1 MKKIDWKKAKSLLI
15 TYATPTLP
23 LAAAAF
29 QLNASNTVKILT
41 FLSGALAVIARQVNP
56 KDPFTCNL
64 FHIAQ
69 EEVDAELAKATKKAA
84 KPKATPKA

>member
-1 MKKIDWKKAKSLLI
+1 MKIDWKKVKSLVL

-23 LAAAAF
+23 LATAAF

-41 FLSGALAVIARQVNP
+41 FLSGALAVIVRQVNP

-64 FHIAQ
+64 LHVAQ
-69 EEVDAELAKATKKAA
+69 VELDAELEKAKKTS